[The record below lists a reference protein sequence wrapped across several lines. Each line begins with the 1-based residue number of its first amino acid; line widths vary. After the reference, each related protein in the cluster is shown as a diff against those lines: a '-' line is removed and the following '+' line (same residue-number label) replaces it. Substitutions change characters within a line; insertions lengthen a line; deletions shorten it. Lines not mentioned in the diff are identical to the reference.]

1 MRPLVAII
9 SARFRLLLQYRA
21 AALAGLTTQVVFGLI
36 IMMVYQAF
44 YRTKAIGDQPLSIQ
58 QVVTYI
64 WLGQALLAML
74 PWNGDPEIR
83 ALVRSGGVAYELLRP
98 VDLYTYWY
106 ARAVALRTAPTLLR
120 AVPMVILAMG
130 LFGMRPPSDTGS
142 AIGFAIVMIGTLAM
156 SCAITVL
163 VGITLMWTISGE
175 GIVQLLPSVVMLLS
189 GMLVPIPLFPDWA
202 QPILEILPFSAL
214 VDAPY
219 RVYLGN
225 IPIEELGPVVL
236 HQWVWIALLVMAGRA
251 LLKRGLKRMVIQGG

>member
-1 MRPLVAII
+1 VRPLVAII

-44 YRTKAIGDQPLSIQ
+44 YRTRAIGDQPLSIQ

-98 VDLYTYWY
+98 VDLYTYWF

-130 LFGMRPPSDTGS
+130 LFGMRPPSGAGS
-142 AIGFAIVMIGTLAM
+142 AIGFAIVMVGTLAM

-163 VGITLMWTISGE
+163 VGVTLMWTISGE
-175 GIVQLLPSVVMLLS
+175 GIVQLLPSVVTLLS

-225 IPIEELGPVVL
+225 IPIEDLGWVIL
-236 HQWVWIALLVMAGRA
+236 HQWVWIAILILAGRA
-251 LLKRGLKRMVIQGG
+251 LLKRGLKRMVVQGG

>member
-21 AALAGLTTQVVFGLI
+21 AAFAGLTTQVVFGLI

-44 YRTKAIGDQPLSIQ
+44 YRNNAIGDQPLSIQ

-120 AVPMVILAMG
+120 AVPMVILAIG
-130 LFGMRPPSDTGS
+130 LFGMKPPSDAGS

-175 GIVQLLPSVVMLLS
+175 GIVRLLPSVVMLLS

-202 QPILEILPFSAL
+202 QPILEFLPFKAL

-225 IPIEELGPVVL
+225 IPIDDLGGVVL
-236 HQWVWIALLVMAGRA
+236 HQWVWIAILILGGRT
-251 LLKRGLKRMVIQGG
+251 LLKRGLKRMVVQGG

>member
-1 MRPLVAII
+1 MRPLAAII

-21 AALAGLTTQVVFGLI
+21 AAFAGLVTQVVFGLI
-36 IMMVYQAF
+36 IMMVFQAF
-44 YRTKAIGDQPLSIQ
+44 YRSKAIGDHPLSIQ

-64 WLGQALLAML
+64 WLGQALLGML

-120 AVPMVILAMG
+120 AVPMVILAVCF
-130 LFGMRPPSDTGS
+130 FGMRPPPDAAS
-142 AIGFAIVMIGTLAM
+142 AVGFAIVMVGTLAM

-175 GIVQLLPSVVMLLS
+175 GIVNLAPSVVFLLS

-202 QPILEILPFSAL
+202 QPVLEFLPFRAL

-225 IPIEELGPVVL
+225 IPTEELGGVIL
-236 HQWVWIALLVMAGRA
+236 HQWVWVAILVGIGRTLLR
-251 LLKRGLKRMVIQGG
+251 RGLRRMVVQGG

>member
-21 AALAGLTTQVVFGLI
+21 AALAGLITQVVFGLI
-36 IMMVYQAF
+36 IMMVFQAF
-44 YRTKAIGDQPLSIQ
+44 YATNSQTDHPLSLG
-58 QVVTYI
+58 QVITYV
-64 WLGQALLAML
+64 WLGQALLGML

-83 ALVRSGGVAYELLRP
+83 ALVRSGGIAYELLRP
-98 VDLYTYWY
+98 VDLYVYWF

-120 AVPMVILAMG
+120 AVPMVVLAMVF
-130 LFGMRPPSDTGS
+130 FGMKVPPDVGS
-142 AIGFAIVMIGTLAM
+142 ALGFTIVMVGTLAM

-163 VGITLMWTISGE
+163 VGITLMWTVSGE
-175 GIVQLLPSVVMLLS
+175 GIVHLLPSVVTLLS

-202 QPILEILPFSAL
+202 QPILEFLPFQAL

-225 IPIEELGPVVL
+225 IPLEELGWVVL
-236 HQWVWIALLVMAGRA
+236 HQWLWIAVLVLGGRA
-251 LLKRGLKRMVIQGG
+251 LLQRGLKKMVVQGG

>member
-1 MRPLVAII
+1 MRPLIAIV

-21 AALAGLTTQVVFGLI
+21 AAFAGLITQVVFGLI
-36 IMMVYQAF
+36 IMMAYQAF
-44 YRTKAIGDQPLSIQ
+44 YRSSPIGEHPLSIH

-64 WLGQALLAML
+64 WLGQALLAIL

-83 ALVRSGGVAYELLRP
+83 DLVRSGGVAYELLRP

-106 ARAVALRTAPTLLR
+106 ARAIALRTAPTLLR
-120 AVPMVILAMG
+120 AVPMVILAMT
-130 LFGMRPPSDTGS
+130 LFGMKPPSDAGS
-142 AIGFAIVMIGTLAM
+142 ALGFATVMVGTLAM

-175 GIVQLLPSVVMLLS
+175 GIIYLLPSVVMLLS

-202 QPILEILPFSAL
+202 QPILEFLPFKAL

-225 IPIEELGPVVL
+225 IPIEDLGWVIL
-236 HQWVWIALLVMAGRA
+236 HQWAWIIILVLAGRA